1 MKYFLWIISIV
12 AMVLLFPIPI
22 KITLIYSEEIFT
34 LKLYNKIIIPSND
47 KKKAAKKKAT
57 PKDNLEKEDS
67 NKTSK
72 FKLRDI
78 KNITDALTNNKFK
91 FSLRTKLNVD
101 YATPDAAVNAVAYG
115 LLYQALAIISAI
127 FHLFFKVKSIDPCI
141 NTKYNENYFKFKST
155 SIIFINIAKVIY
167 IFISIFYRLNK
178 GRKKSSFKKVNLKED
193 L

>member
-1 MKYFLWIISIV
+1 MKYFLWIITIV

-34 LKLYNKIIIPSND
+34 LKLYNKIIIPSKN
-47 KKKAAKKKAT
+47 KKKVVKKNVSL
-57 PKDNLEKEDS
+57 KDNLEEEKKE
-67 NKTSK
+67 KPSK

-78 KNITDALTNNKFK
+78 KNITDFLVTNKFK
-91 FSLRTKLNVD
+91 FSLRTKLDVD
-101 YATPDAAVNAVAYG
+101 YSIEDAAVNAIVYG
-115 LLYQALAIISAI
+115 LFYQGLAVISTI
-127 FHLFFKVKSIDPCI
+127 FNLFFKVKNLDSCI

-167 IFISIFYRLNK
+167 MFVSIFYRLNK

-193 L
+193 F